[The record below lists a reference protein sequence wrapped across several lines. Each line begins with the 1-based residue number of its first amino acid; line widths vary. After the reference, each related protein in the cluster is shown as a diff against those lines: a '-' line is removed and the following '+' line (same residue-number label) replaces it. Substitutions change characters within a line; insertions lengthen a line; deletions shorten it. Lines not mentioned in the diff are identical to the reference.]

1 MNQQKGFSLIEVL
14 LSLLLVTTLA
24 IALIEQQ
31 SQSKYLLN
39 QLLIR
44 TQATHHLDQIEET
57 LMTKIKKAPFPPP
70 FFHLDL
76 QHKSQEIFVKLAWH
90 DQLNFIV
97 RKHSSIELK

>member
-14 LSLLLVTTLA
+14 LSLLIVTTLA
-24 IALIEQQ
+24 LALVQQQ
-31 SQSKYLLN
+31 SQSKYILN
-39 QLLIR
+39 QLAIR

-57 LMTKIKKAPFPPP
+57 LTIPIKKSPFLPPI
-70 FFHLDL
+70 FHLVL

-90 DQLNFIV
+90 DQLNFII